1 MWLRGSTWPIYD
13 VFLGVCVQDNGCSV
27 WDGFQCWN
35 VGLISKPIISSP
47 SSLQIPGSPAL
58 LSARICAEVVVD
70 SLSLSHPSHS
80 STTHSAWHWQPNACC
95 SWPDALRGPAPAWVE
110 CSFSARVSHRDLDA
124 LLDSGHPWVL
134 LIPARARL
142 CYSSYHLCH
151 LHSQPPWGSLPPQ
164 VGGRDDPT
172 STNWDIMRNPWI
184 RRMPHAKSL
193 SHVRLFVTP
202 WTVAHQAPL
211 SMGFSRQEYWSRL
224 PCSPPG
230 DLPDPVIKPASFMSP
245 GLASRF
251 FTTSATWKGSC
262 SVVSDSLQ
270 PHGLQPTRLLYG
282 IFQVRATWEAPKGC
296 CSSPKT
302 TQSIPSEIFLNH
314 S

>member
-1 MWLRGSTWPIYD
+1 MRWFSVLKCGLNFQANHFFPLLPPDPRVSSFAVCPHLRWGRSWQPVTLTSQPQFHHPLGLALTAKCLLQLAWCLKRTSSGMGG
-13 VFLGVCVQDNGCSV
+13 VFLFC
-27 WDGFQCWN
+27 
-35 VGLISKPIISSP
+35 
-47 SSLQIPGSPAL
+47 PGK
-58 LSARICAEVVVD
+58 
-70 SLSLSHPSHS
+70 
-80 STTHSAWHWQPNACC
+80 
-95 SWPDALRGPAPAWVE
+95 
-110 CSFSARVSHRDLDA
+110 HRDLDA